1 MRFKIR
7 QIKANTLEKRKKG
20 GKRETQRISL
30 LLFFQLA
37 WKLVKLA
44 QKGNFEIWMSD
55 RQVLDK
61 IMLRKIIQT
70 VILFHGKK
78 KVFVPQ
84 VSSDFAKSLVGLTFQ
99 KWCKTE
105 IPK

>member
-78 KVFVPQ
+78 KSFCPSSILGFCEVFGRIN
-84 VSSDFAKSLVGLTFQ
+84 VSKMVQD
-99 KWCKTE
+99 
-105 IPK
+105 